1 MMKWHHHKVDHFLP
15 LRHVSQEVF
24 HNGQIQIDRR
34 SLAVVDP
41 VDQRQRLA
49 RRELQAAPELDD
61 LRVLRMDVARED
73 QFGGQPF
80 QPKGRLVRNGEKGV
94 RVVVAET
101 GVLVL
106 VAIVGAVKVSDA
118 QVFPVAGQ
126 VHHESIGSVHVTL
139 FFVLVLA
146 VVGFGQAA
154 TVCARFGGSGSGS
167 SIELFV
173 GFVDIN
179 VHYRDGIHPRQGL
192 ELIGVDVVDECHVSS
207 TAQGFHL
214 RCQKRDGQLLLLL
227 VASSAGGGVGCP
239 QGFGRVFGTVGT
251 VGIARLFGV
260 VHSIEMELVQNLF
273 LVAKEFSLPIG
284 HPDLALVGEQSGVVQ
299 CEGLEL
305 VLGLWRAA
313 VSSTAIEGID
323 SGVDCRLLQCLKV
336 SIEHKQDGTD
346 R

>member
-34 SLAVVDP
+34 SLAVVDS

-126 VHHESIGSVHVTL
+126 VHHESIGSVHVAL
-139 FFVLVLA
+139 FLVL
-146 VVGFGQAA
+146 GFGQAA
-154 TVCARFGGSGSGS
+154 TVCARFGGSGSS
-167 SIELFV
+167 VELFV

-227 VASSAGGGVGCP
+227 LLSSLLASSAGDGVGCP
-239 QGFGRVFGTVGT
+239 QGFGRVFGT